1 MEAIE
6 TARIIEFL
14 SFTDNRKIT
23 EDGIKAWH
31 GLIGHLDFDV
41 ARTAAHMAK
50 QDDKIDWVEPKHIIA
65 KARIVASHKDSD
77 VRRERA
83 VEEKPK
89 APSSPM
95 PTCKHGKGLLH
106 CDPCC
111 LAIYE
116 QTKAR

>member
-1 MEAIE
+1 MEIIE
-6 TARIIEFL
+6 TAQILEFL

-31 GLIGHLDFDV
+31 GLIGHLSFDT

-65 KARIVASHKDSD
+65 KARLVVDRMDTD

-83 VEEKPK
+83 IEEKPK
-89 APSSPM
+89 FQGSPM
-95 PTCKHGKGLLH
+95 PICEHGKGLLH

-111 LAIYE
+111 LAIYKK
-116 QTKAR
+116 TRAR